1 MAHGC
6 PWLPE
11 SWSSAIP
18 ADVRKYVCTS
28 PMPSTEHSWV
38 LNVCVRK
45 TTPPSLTNCTFPS
58 SSITFL
64 LKIACWGCVLFLNKP
79 VQHMMWSWNVARW
92 TIHRSLWPC
101 PSFNRVWWP
110 KAIPILPSIYPQ
122 LYRYGWSTK
131 QTNQKNIKPWGLP
144 WFELCTPHNPTCWCW
159 NPMKYNEFPLN
170 HFGSWLNLNKS
181 VLLTV
186 ESH

>member
-1 MAHGC
+1 MDAHGSRKVGHLRSPLMFANTC
-6 PWLPE
+6 VLPPCHQLNTHE
-11 SWSSAIP
+11 FWMC
-18 ADVRKYVCTS
+18 VCGKRRLQVCRI
-28 PMPSTEHSWV
+28 V
-38 LNVCVRK
+38 LFHHL
-45 TTPPSLTNCTFPS
+45 PSLS
-58 SSITFL
+58 
-64 LKIACWGCVLFLNKP
+64 CWKLPVGGCVLFSNKP
-79 VQHMMWSWNVARW
+79 VQHIMWSWNVARW

-144 WFELCTPHNPTCWCW
+144 WFELCTRHNPTCWCW
-159 NPMKYNEFPLN
+159 NPMRYNEFPLN
-170 HFGSWLNLNKS
+170 HCGSWLNLNKS
-181 VLLTV
+181 LLLTV